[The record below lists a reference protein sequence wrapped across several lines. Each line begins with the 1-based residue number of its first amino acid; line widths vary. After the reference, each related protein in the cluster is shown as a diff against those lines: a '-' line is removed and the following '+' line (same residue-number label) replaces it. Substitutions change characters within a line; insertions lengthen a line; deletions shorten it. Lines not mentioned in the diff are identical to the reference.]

1 MAGITVKED
10 NALYGR
16 SVNDWTTLRVKWVI
30 TSRTSSSY
38 ITKKGVKMFG
48 KVKWLG
54 KDLNTS

>member
-30 TSRTSSSY
+30 TSRTSSLYHVLHILQKRGS
-38 ITKKGVKMFG
+38 KCLEK
-48 KVKWLG
+48 
-54 KDLNTS
+54 